1 MPDLGCVTMRFRQRC
16 HPSRDQGARLPLRR
30 SSLAL
35 AIVLAVSL
43 AACGGDE
50 VEPGFETVEI
60 EADAPIVIGVSTM
73 LEGDL
78 SSTGQALMD
87 AATLAGEG
95 VAIAGHG
102 IEFVGANDGC
112 TQEGGAEAAEELIG
126 QDGLVAVVGGSCS
139 DAVLGGQPVYED
151 AGITHIS
158 QLSTNVATTDPEDR
172 DPYRTFL
179 RTAFNDSIQGAQQAA
194 FAEESLGAGSAFI
207 VHEGFRYGGA
217 GVVFRD
223 SFTGELIDDVGF
235 EDEAA
240 FPDIASQIVE
250 ANPDVVY
257 FSGFYP
263 TGIPF
268 IQTLRDAGYA
278 GPVIGSDSMYD
289 QETID
294 GLGELAEKEL
304 YITLPSVPL
313 EGPEWDDF
321 STRYEEAFGAD
332 ATGTPFAAE
341 SFDAATA
348 IILGLQAG
356 GVVEETDG
364 GIEVDLEALNDA
376 IYAGSFDGASGP
388 VSFDEKG
395 DRVAEGLTPVTVF
408 VVQDGAFVPV
418 GGS

>member
-1 MPDLGCVTMRFRQRC
+1 MLV
-16 HPSRDQGARLPLRR
+16 RR
-30 SSLAL
+30 SSSAF

-43 AACGGDE
+43 AACGGDQ

-60 EADAPIVIGVSTM
+60 EAGAPIVIGVSTM
-73 LEGDL
+73 LEGEL
-78 SSTGQALMD
+78 SPTGQALRD

-95 VAIAGHG
+95 VSIAGHE
-102 IEFVGANDGC
+102 IEFVDANDGC
-112 TQEGGAEAAEELIG
+112 TREGGAEAAEELVG

-172 DPYRTFL
+172 EPYRTFL

-194 FAEESLGAGSAFI
+194 FAEETLGAGSAFI

-240 FPDIASQIVE
+240 FPEIASQIVE
-250 ANPDVVY
+250 TNPDVVY

-294 GLGELAEKEL
+294 GLGELAEQEL

-321 STRYEEAFGAD
+321 STRYQEEFGAD